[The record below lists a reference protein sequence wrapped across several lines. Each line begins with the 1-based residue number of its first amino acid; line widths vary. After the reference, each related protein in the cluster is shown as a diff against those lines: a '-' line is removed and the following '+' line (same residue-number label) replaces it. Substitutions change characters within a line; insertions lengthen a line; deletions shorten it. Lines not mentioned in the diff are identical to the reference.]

1 MAKSRRATRDTSK
14 SNNTMIFG
22 PKNYTWLTIG
32 VLCIV
37 FGFTAMRIEN
47 EIRGIISLYISPIV
61 IVAGFALVAW
71 SIVLKQDSTVKLET
85 STSTK

>member
-1 MAKSRRATRDTSK
+1 MSKSRRASREATK
-14 SNNTMIFG
+14 SNNEMIFG

-47 EIRGIISLYISPIV
+47 EIRGIISLYISPVV
-61 IVAGFALVAW
+61 IVAGFAIIAW
-71 SIVLKQDSTVKLET
+71 SIVLKQDSAVESKT
-85 STSTK
+85 SSSPE

>member
-1 MAKSRRATRDTSK
+1 
-14 SNNTMIFG
+14 MIFG

-47 EIRGIISLYISPIV
+47 EIRGIISLYISPVV
-61 IVAGFALVAW
+61 IVAGFAIIAW
-71 SIVLKQDSTVKLET
+71 SIVLKQDSAVESKT
-85 STSTK
+85 SSSPE